1 MYIYIHIYHIYN
13 ICTYV
18 CTDYVKHMS
27 LPRTPSHSNEFELPV
42 LSVSLSHSPPLAR
55 AHPLSMLQCPV
66 SLSLQFM
73 LVFLSYSLRLLL
85 VFLLSVPLSL
95 SLALTVEVATVVA
108 TRNTTKATRHT
119 TNPPLCNQ
127 NGDLFVQLTHPT
139 KRKSPHVSTY
149 LLARRSDLH

>member
-1 MYIYIHIYHIYN
+1 MHRLRK
-13 ICTYV
+13 TYV
-18 CTDYVKHMS
+18 F
-27 LPRTPSHSNEFELPV
+27 PSHSFAFEGIRVTSTVCVPL
-42 LSVSLSHSPPLAR
+42 SLSPARQSSPTFNVAMSCFPFSPISA
-55 AHPLSMLQCPV
+55 C
-66 SLSLQFM
+66 LSLLFSPISACPSA
-73 LVFLSYSLRLLL
+73 FS
-85 VFLLSVPLSL
+85 PSL
-95 SLALTVEVATVVA
+95 SLALTVEVATVAA

>member
-1 MYIYIHIYHIYN
+1 MYICMHRLRK
-13 ICTYV
+13 TYV
-18 CTDYVKHMS
+18 S
-27 LPRTPSHSNEFELPV
+27 PSHSFAFEGIRVTSTVCVPL
-42 LSVSLSHSPPLAR
+42 SLSPARKSSPAFNVAMPCFPFSPISAC
-55 AHPLSMLQCPV
+55 LS
-66 SLSLQFM
+66 
-73 LVFLSYSLRLLL
+73 RL
-85 VFLLSVPLSL
+85 FSPIFDYPSLSL
-95 SLALTVEVATVVA
+95 SLALTVEVATVAA